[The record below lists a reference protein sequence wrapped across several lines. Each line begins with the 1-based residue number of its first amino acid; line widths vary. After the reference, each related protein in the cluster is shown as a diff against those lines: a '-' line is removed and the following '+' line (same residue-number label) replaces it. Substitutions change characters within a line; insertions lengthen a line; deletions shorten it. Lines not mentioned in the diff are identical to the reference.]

1 MLSIEA
7 YLEDIENR
15 LNEEEELRLRE
26 EWLTW
31 KTHKNPSGPFHPAGR
46 IPRASKLIW
55 PQININDTFQ
65 SDDLAILRELCNI
78 NGQLESGSR
87 FLPRVRANTGVGN
100 IPTLFG
106 AELFFMA
113 READTLPNVRSL
125 GEERTR
131 SLLNA
136 PTPSFEHGNFPMV
149 ERITRRFLSYWK
161 QYPKIGRF
169 IRIEQP
175 DLQGPMDNLELLW
188 ESDLFY
194 ALYDDPETI
203 HALLQRLTDTI
214 ASYMTHWLQRIPS
227 ANSGASYFNYVENG
241 FLCLRDDSA
250 MNLSPDFFSEYI
262 APYDER
268 LLKQFGGIVHFCGKG
283 DHFIDRLAR
292 LDGLCGINMT
302 QPHLNDTEKIFT
314 ETIDKGLHLCLSA
327 PASTSGTHDMRN
339 LTFLC

>member
-1 MLSIEA
+1 MLSIEM
-7 YLEDIENR
+7 YLEDIETR

-26 EWLTW
+26 EWFAW
-31 KTHKNPSGPFHPAGR
+31 KAHKNSSAPFHPIGR
-46 IPRASKLIW
+46 IPCASKLIW

-65 SDDLAILRELCNI
+65 NDDLAILRELCSI
-78 NGQLESGSR
+78 NRQLESGSR

-100 IPTLFG
+100 VPTLFG

-125 GEERTR
+125 GEERTYA
-131 SLLNA
+131 LLNR
-136 PTPSFEHGNFPMV
+136 PIPSFDRGNFPMV
-149 ERITRRFLSYWK
+149 ERITDRFLSYWK

-188 ESDLFY
+188 GNDLFY
-194 ALYDDPETI
+194 ALYDDEENV
-203 HALLQRLTDTI
+203 HALLQYLTDTI
-214 ASYMTHWLQRIPS
+214 ATYMTHWLKKIP
-227 ANSGASYFNYVENG
+227 AENGGASYFNYVENG

-268 LLKQFGGIVHFCGKG
+268 LLRQFGGIVHFCGKG

-292 LDGLCGINMT
+292 LDGLYGINMT
-302 QPHLNDTEKIFT
+302 QPHLNDMEKVFT

-327 PASTSGTHDMRN
+327 PAEVSGAHDTHN
-339 LTFLC
+339 LMFLC